1 MNRVITLNVYY
12 GSVMHQT
19 YLLKVQEFI
28 IDIITIIEN
37 TKTYLSMKTDFLAGK
52 AYSLCYGRKYFWI
65 FKNDDCFNEDLL
77 TSRR

>member
-1 MNRVITLNVYY
+1 MNRAITLNVYY

-19 YLLKVQEFI
+19 YLLKVQEFV

-37 TKTYLSMKTDFLAGK
+37 TKTYFSMKTDFFAGK
-52 AYSLCYGRKYFWI
+52 AYSPCYGRKYFWI

-77 TSRR
+77 TVRR